1 MLTRLLKRNIPSKAD
16 NNFLSLNQS
25 KASPDEMGT
34 IEAGMA
40 LIPTTVFFILMLQVV
55 LAGSWQVIERA
66 KIHAVAIRSTIA
78 SDTKISQDIADIA
91 IETKN
96 LPYGNL
102 HTFSKSEQIPIFG
115 ALLNW
120 LDKDSARLRVTTVSI
135 T

>member
-1 MLTRLLKRNIPSKAD
+1 MLIRFSKSNILAEAENNSLSVNQRNA
-16 NNFLSLNQS
+16 SL
-25 KASPDEMGT
+25 DEMGT

-40 LIPTTVFFILMLQVV
+40 LIPTTLFFILMLQVV

-78 SDTKISQDIADIA
+78 SETKLSKDIDDIS

-96 LPYGNL
+96 RPYGDL
-102 HTFSKSEQIPIFG
+102 HTFSKSQRIPIFG

-120 LDKDSARLRVTTVSI
+120 FDKDSARIRVTTVSI